1 LRVQS
6 TLAASPCSFVEEFAV
21 SRHHL
26 FLAIAIAA
34 LLFPTSRRV
43 IVETA
48 RAVIAPIVA
57 VLFLIAMRLR

>member
-1 LRVQS
+1 
-6 TLAASPCSFVEEFAV
+6 V

-43 IVETA
+43 IVEMA